1 MLSSSSKYAVNAVL
15 YLAVNASEEK
25 KIRAKEI
32 AEAIH
37 IPSPFLAKILQS
49 LSRAGLIS
57 STKGPRGGFYVTP
70 EAQERHLIEVV
81 KEIDGVGRLEDCVL
95 GLKKCSSEKP
105 CPVHFSV
112 QPFKKKFLA
121 ELETNSI
128 SVFAEKVKK
137 GEAHLFVE
145 APPIK

>member
-1 MLSSSSKYAVNAVL
+1 MLSNSSKYAVNAVL

-37 IPSPFLAKILQS
+37 IPSPFLAKILQT
-49 LSRAGLIS
+49 LSRADLIS
-57 STKGPRGGFYVTP
+57 SAKGPRGGFYVTP
-70 EAQERHLIEVV
+70 EAQEKKLIEVV
-81 KEIDGVGRLEDCVL
+81 KEIDGVERLEDCVL

-112 QPFKKKFLA
+112 QPFKKKFMG
-121 ELETNSI
+121 ELENNSI
-128 SVFAEKVKK
+128 AVFAEKVKK

-145 APPIK
+145 APLQ